1 MGRLHVVW
9 NKAAVVQF
17 DTIATWY
24 MMRLG
29 KQAAT
34 HFAND
39 VYTCVE
45 TLSQMPTIGSLDTR
59 RSNVKRNYYSFLFH
73 PKYRL
78 IYRFSKSRLY
88 IVAFHA
94 TMMG

>member
-9 NKAAVVQF
+9 NKTAVVQF

-24 MMRLG
+24 MMRVG
-29 KQAAT
+29 QQAAT

-39 VYTCVE
+39 VYACVE
-45 TLSQMPTIGSLDTR
+45 TLSRMPTIGSLDTR
-59 RSNVKRNYYSFLFH
+59 RSNAIRKYYSFLFH

-94 TMMG
+94 TMKG

>member
-1 MGRLHVVW
+1 MGCLHVVW
-9 NKAAVVQF
+9 NKTAASQF

-24 MMRLG
+24 MMNLG

-39 VYTCVE
+39 VYACVE
-45 TLSQMPTIGSLDTR
+45 TLSRMPTIGSLDAR
-59 RSNVKRNYYSFLFH
+59 RSDAKRNYYSFLFH

-94 TMMG
+94 TMKG